1 MNSFPKIGGCVI
13 LYHQPI
19 ETVTNIF
26 SYLDQVNE
34 LLLIDNSQE
43 ESTKLPDILMPN
55 NKITWNLLI

>member
-13 LYHQPI
+13 LYHPPI
-19 ETVTNIF
+19 ETASNIL

-43 ESTKLPDILMPN
+43 ESTKLLDILMPN